1 MARDTAPALTVSSRS
16 VQHVAKLSAGI
27 LLYRFAGTDVEVL
40 IAHPGGPFWARK
52 DAGAWSV
59 PKGEYIEGENPW
71 LAAQREFTEELGSP
85 PPTGRRIDL
94 TPVRQAGGK
103 VVTAF
108 AVHGDF
114 DASAAVSNTFTVEL
128 PKGSGR
134 FVEFPEIDRVAWVS
148 VAAAREKLLA
158 GQRPLLDQLM
168 AAPELAGYGEGAASD
183 G

>member
-1 MARDTAPALTVSSRS
+1 VASSRS
-16 VQHVAKLSAGI
+16 VHRVAKLSAGV

-59 PKGEYIEGENPW
+59 PKGEYGEDEDPW
-71 LAAQREFTEELGSP
+71 AAAQREFAEELGAP
-85 PPTGRRIDL
+85 PPSGPRIDL
-94 TPVRQAGGK
+94 APVKQAGGK

-108 AVHGDF
+108 AVRGDF
-114 DASAAVSNTFTVEL
+114 DPAQAVSNTFSMEL

-148 VAAAREKLLA
+148 VAVARQKLLS

-168 AAPELAGYGEGAASD
+168 ASPELAGYGEGSPN
-183 G
+183 GG